1 MLASYEVNLAEGRG
15 HHGRSALIDPIT
27 RKPDWREP
35 ARRNH
40 YSAAGRNGDGAAPQC
55 LKPPSNYIGPRGC
68 PASLSPNSPT

>member
-1 MLASYEVNLAEGRG
+1 MCPTFVGTIEMLASYEVSLAEGRG

-40 YSAAGRNGDGAAPQC
+40 YSAAGRILTMALAPTE
-55 LKPPSNYIGPRGC
+55 I
-68 PASLSPNSPT
+68 ASSSAT